1 MKRAPRIRD
10 QKCNIV
16 RHYILEAF
24 ENSQVTS
31 LNDVAMIITERCAD
45 LRGFEDAHVCT
56 LIMCADSFEY
66 NSILKEYSNLYYE
79 FDIYQRLKCI
89 VTIKH
94 A

>member
-1 MKRAPRIRD
+1 MRSNG
-10 QKCNIV
+10 KCNIV
-16 RHYILEAF
+16 RHYVLESF

-31 LNDVAMIITERCAD
+31 LNDVAKIITERCAN
-45 LRGFEDAHVCT
+45 LRGFEDARVCT
-56 LIMCADSFEY
+56 LIMRTDCFEY
-66 NSILKEYSNLYYE
+66 NSRLKEYSNLYYE